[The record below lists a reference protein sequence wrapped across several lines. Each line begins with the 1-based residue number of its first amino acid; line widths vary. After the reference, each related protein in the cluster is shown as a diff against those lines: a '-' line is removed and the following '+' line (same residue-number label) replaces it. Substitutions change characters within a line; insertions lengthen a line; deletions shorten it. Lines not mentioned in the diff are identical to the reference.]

1 MASDPDLQSLYRAT
15 LYEVQWQARPFVLRI
30 DEPSEALHA
39 CHRAH
44 GVYCSAFITAW
55 NPRSRLAGEAVN
67 AAAQARLQAMLT
79 RDGYR
84 TLPGWGRD
92 PGGAWPA
99 EASLLV
105 LGMADADAR
114 RAGRAFAQ
122 CAVVAAGAD
131 AVPRLMWIDDP
142 AASAQ

>member
-1 MASDPDLQSLYRAT
+1 MASDPDLLSLYRAT
-15 LYEVQWQARPFVLRI
+15 LYEVQWHVRPFVLRI
-30 DEPSEALHA
+30 DEPSAALGD

-44 GVYCSAFITAW
+44 GVHCSAFITAW
-55 NPRSRLAGEAVN
+55 NPRSRPAGDAVN
-67 AAAQARLQAMLT
+67 VAAQARLQATLT
-79 RDGYR
+79 RDGYQ

-92 PGGAWPA
+92 PRGAWPA

-105 LGMADADAR
+105 LGMTAADAR
-114 RAGRAFAQ
+114 RAARAFAQ
-122 CAVVAAGAD
+122 HAVVVAEAD